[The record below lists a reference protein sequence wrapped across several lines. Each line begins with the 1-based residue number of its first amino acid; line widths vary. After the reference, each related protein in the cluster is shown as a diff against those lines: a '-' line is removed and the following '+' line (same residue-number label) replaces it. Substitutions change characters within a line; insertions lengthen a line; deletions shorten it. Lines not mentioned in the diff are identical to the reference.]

1 MDINQFIVNFA
12 GCFDETEANVFSM
25 DLRFKD
31 LEEWSSLSGLSIIAM
46 CKKKYG
52 IKITGIE
59 IREADTIRDLYN
71 IVSKR
76 VA

>member
-1 MDINQFIVNFA
+1 MDINQFIVSFA
-12 GCFDETEANVFSM
+12 GCFDETEANAFSM

-31 LEEWSSLSGLSIIAM
+31 LEEWSSLSALSIIAM

-59 IREADTIRDLYN
+59 IREAETILDLYN
-71 IVSKR
+71 IVSER
-76 VA
+76 VV